1 MNFACQQHQKPL
13 KVCYHSSLNEE
24 RPRKTKR
31 SQRLRKRAFVCFSNM
46 HRLDPDSARKSMWL
60 LPVHCDPSRWYN
72 QPVETRL
79 FTRRKQYNNYYL
91 NSKVSIITRPK
102 KVLKDRSNF
111 DDFGTRK
118 CDTFPKSLKICLEKY
133 GELNVL
139 WSRMCED
146 LKIWN
151 FEIVIIR

>member
-118 CDTFPKSLKICLEKY
+118 CDTFLKSLKICLEKY

-139 WSRMCED
+139 
-146 LKIWN
+146 
-151 FEIVIIR
+151 

>member
-1 MNFACQQHQKPL
+1 MEKWMNFACQQHQKPL

-46 HRLDPDSARKSMWL
+46 RRLDPDSARKSMWL

-102 KVLKDRSNF
+102 KVLGDRSNF
-111 DDFGTRK
+111 T
-118 CDTFPKSLKICLEKY
+118 ILEHENATLLQKVWKF
-133 GELNVL
+133 EN
-139 WSRMCED
+139 W
-146 LKIWN
+146 KIWR
-151 FEIVIIR
+151 IKRSLI

>member
-13 KVCYHSSLNEE
+13 KVCYHSSLNED

-91 NSKVSIITRPK
+91 NSKVSIIIRPK

-111 DDFGTRK
+111 TISEHENATLPQKVWKF
-118 CDTFPKSLKICLEKY
+118 E
-133 GELNVL
+133 N
-139 WSRMCED
+139 W
-146 LKIWN
+146 KIWR
-151 FEIVIIR
+151 IKRSLI

>member
-60 LPVHCDPSRWYN
+60 LPVRCDPSRWYN

-91 NSKVSIITRPK
+91 NSKVSIITRSK
-102 KVLKDRSNF
+102 KVLGDRSNF
-111 DDFGTRK
+111 TILKHENATRLQK
-118 CDTFPKSLKICLEKY
+118 VWKFENWKTWRIKRSLI
-133 GELNVL
+133 
-139 WSRMCED
+139 
-146 LKIWN
+146 
-151 FEIVIIR
+151 

>member
-91 NSKVSIITRPK
+91 NSKVSIIIRPK
-102 KVLKDRSNF
+102 KVLEDRSNF
-111 DDFGTRK
+111 T
-118 CDTFPKSLKICLEKY
+118 ILEHENATLSQKVWKF
-133 GELNVL
+133 EN
-139 WSRMCED
+139 W
-146 LKIWN
+146 KIWR
-151 FEIVIIR
+151 IKRSLI